1 MTTQYT
7 DHTNFTGDPDSTLS
21 PLKDLKNFKVAKD
34 NFDVRGWEVYGADGR
49 KLGVVDDLIV
59 DESLMKVR
67 YLDVDIDN
75 DLIHDNPDHHLLVPI
90 GSARLQSDG
99 DKVYVNHLDQMT
111 LPRYPLYA
119 GGAVVPEYE
128 RLLRETMINP
138 DKTPVASEQA
148 TTPIPADFYKHEY
161 FDERKF
167 YDRPADTSSANISS
181 NPVHHDLDALERL
194 IKMRDS
200 GVLTEEEFQH
210 LKRRAIGI

>member
-1 MTTQYT
+1 MTTHYT
-7 DHTNFTGDPDSTLS
+7 DNTNFTGDPSATLS
-21 PLKDLKNFKVAKD
+21 PLKTLKNFKVAKD
-34 NFDVRGWEVYGADGR
+34 NLDVRGWEVMGADGR

-59 DESLMKVR
+59 DETLMKVR
-67 YLDVDIDN
+67 YLDVDLDSS
-75 DLIHDNPDHHLLVPI
+75 LITDNPDHHLLVPI
-90 GSARLQSDG
+90 GSARLQEDG

-138 DKTPVASEQA
+138 GKTQ
-148 TTPIPADFYKHEY
+148 TPITEQSNLPIPTDFYKHEY

-167 YDRPADTSSANISS
+167 YDKQPAGSMNT
-181 NPVHHDLDALERL
+181 NPVHHDLDTIERL

-200 GVLTEEEFQH
+200 GHLTEEEFLH
-210 LKRRAIGI
+210 LKRRAIGL